1 MKYQTTKKQI
11 MNGYTNVIKVPYCAL
26 QTLLKHNEPV
36 AYTTSKAYGWQADVY
51 EINQN
56 TVIVTGYGPFGNI
69 VPDHDLLMKYELKA
83 EKEIDLIWK
92 RWRDYGLAY
101 KDREYYSQAYKE
113 ECECLW
119 RLLREFIAEVT
130 PN

>member
-26 QTLLKHNEPV
+26 QALLKHNDPI
-36 AYTTSKAYGWQADVY
+36 AYTASKTYGWQADVY

-56 TVIVTGYGPFGNI
+56 TVIVTGYAPFGNI
-69 VPDHDLLMKYELKA
+69 VPDHDLLMKYERKA
-83 EKEIDLIWK
+83 KKEIDFIWE
-92 RWRDYGLAY
+92 RWDDYSPAC
-101 KDREYYSQAYKE
+101 KE
-113 ECECLW
+113 ESECLW
-119 RLLREFIAEVT
+119 RLLREFVAEVT

>member
-26 QTLLKHNEPV
+26 QTLLKHNEPI
-36 AYTTSKAYGWQADVY
+36 AYTTSKTYGWQADVY

-56 TVIVTGYGPFGNI
+56 TVIVTGYAPFGNI

-92 RWRDYGLAY
+92 R
-101 KDREYYSQAYKE
+101 REDCSQAYKK

-119 RLLREFIAEVT
+119 FMICDFLKEVT